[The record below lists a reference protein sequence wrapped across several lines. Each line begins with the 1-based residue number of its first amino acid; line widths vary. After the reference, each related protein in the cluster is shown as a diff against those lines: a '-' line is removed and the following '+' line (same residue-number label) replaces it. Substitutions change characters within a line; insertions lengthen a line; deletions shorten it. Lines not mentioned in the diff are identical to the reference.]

1 MVDHGISEYS
11 YDHDA
16 DIHKQYIPN
25 PTDTSESS
33 EVANKAS
40 DVGIEG
46 RSHVLLEVLQAK
58 VSKSSQCCQS
68 RNAREYPQSESRLA
82 IYHVEDV
89 DVFDTYRI
97 VKILTPEGILE
108 IDDIRILGEIIV
120 ENLPISNYSIIFLIS
135 DIDPGLCLLGICRL

>member
-1 MVDHGISEYS
+1 MVDYGISEYS

-25 PTDTSESS
+25 PTDTIESS

-46 RSHVLLEVLQAK
+46 RSHV
-58 VSKSSQCCQS
+58 
-68 RNAREYPQSESRLA
+68 
-82 IYHVEDV
+82 EDV
-89 DVFDTYRI
+89 DVFNTYRI

>member
-25 PTDTSESS
+25 PTDTIESS

-82 IYHVEDV
+82 IYHA
-89 DVFDTYRI
+89 I
-97 VKILTPEGILE
+97 VVSLGTLVSILRLNLSCLSSMSKMSMYS
-108 IDDIRILGEIIV
+108 IRIG
-120 ENLPISNYSIIFLIS
+120 
-135 DIDPGLCLLGICRL
+135 